1 MPQFSQLYSAFRRV
15 AIFSL
20 IGLIASSMLVG
31 QTAAQDPAAQNP
43 TARDLDVAVGVGG
56 FAKLGHWLPV
66 TFKVPAG
73 SPAEQATRF
82 RVTTLDGDDTPNEIS
97 GPLLKTEDGFQGV
110 IQFGRTYG
118 DAKFEMLGGE
128 GKPLAEFTSR
138 VFAEDN
144 QFMKLFPSTGRLL
157 ACVEP
162 PVAAGAEKN
171 SIASR
176 LDGGFPG
183 GITDQD
189 HVASIAGLADLP
201 QMAIAY
207 ESCESLFL
215 LVNDSQ
221 WLAGANAKSIEAIET
236 WVQNGGHFVIM
247 ANPAQSSIF
256 QDGGLLQKFA
266 PGKVVGKMDLNS
278 SRRLEEFC
286 KSNEPFLARGES
298 MQVLQIEDVQ
308 GSVALGQGDVP
319 LIVRRPFGLG
329 EVTFIVFDPT
339 EEKFSNWQASN
350 QFMLSLMNLRIG
362 DDSSQ
367 SSTSSRGGSAV
378 RHSGYKDM
386 AGQMKVP
393 LERFTSLRFIPF
405 ALIAT
410 LIALYILCIGVG
422 DWFFVGR
429 VLKKHELTWITF
441 PLLAALFCGLAWYV
455 AKVSRPASVQIN
467 QVELVDIDSVS
478 GHVRTA
484 AWTNLYSPTGRTVD
498 LSLGVADA
506 AADRGLEFGSS
517 RLSWLGLPGDG
528 LGGMLNRANP
538 GLYRTGYVQEVV
550 PTDSDSTDVNIT
562 MEGVELQVSST
573 RPLFGHWNGD
583 FENRVVSR
591 LRISDRLEGTFTNPF
606 DVPMKDVRL
615 FYNDLVYVV
624 NGSVPPDGDIAI
636 GADTIEKTVRS
647 YLTRRSRQADDKYKS
662 QSVAWDTRDV
672 NLGRIMQMM
681 MFYHGAGG
689 SKYTGLSHAYHDF
702 IEMTP
707 QRLMD
712 RAILVGRL
720 DDRVSTLKLD
730 GEDAD
735 ELYDS
740 SLTLVRVLLP
750 VERRTKS
757 DK

>member
-31 QTAAQDPAAQNP
+31 QTVAQDAVVK
-43 TARDLDVAVGVGG
+43 DLDIAVGVGG
-56 FAKLGHWLPV
+56 IAKLGHWLPV
-66 TFKVPAG
+66 KFKVPAG
-73 SPAEQATRF
+73 SPAENATRF

-118 DAKFEMLGGE
+118 DAKYELLDGE
-128 GKPLAEFTSR
+128 DKTLAEITSK
-138 VFAEDN
+138 VLAQEN
-144 QFMKLFPSTGRLL
+144 QFMELLPSTGRLL
-157 ACVEP
+157 ACIEP
-162 PVAAGAEKN
+162 PVAEGATKN

-176 LDGGFPG
+176 LDAAFPG
-183 GITDQD
+183 GVTDD
-189 HVASIAGLADLP
+189 DRVASIPGLVDLP

-215 LVNDSQ
+215 LASDSE
-221 WLAGANAKSIEAIET
+221 WLAGANTKSIDAIET
-236 WVQNGGHFVIM
+236 WVRNGGHFAIV
-247 ANPAQSSIF
+247 ASSNASAAF
-256 QDGGLLQKFA
+256 QDGGLLQRFA
-266 PGKVVGKMDLNS
+266 PGKVVGATDLKS

-286 KSNEPFLARGES
+286 DSNEPFLARGES
-298 MQVLQIEDVQ
+298 MQILQIEDVK
-308 GSVALGQGDVP
+308 GRVALGQGDVP
-319 LIVRRPFGLG
+319 LVVRRSFGLG

-339 EEKFSNWQASN
+339 EEKFSKWQSGN
-350 QFMLSLMNLRIG
+350 RFMLSLMKLRVG
-362 DDSSQ
+362 DEGSQ
-367 SSTSSRGGSAV
+367 STTTSRGGSAV

-386 AGQMKVP
+386 VGQMKVP

-441 PLLAALFCGLAWYV
+441 PLLAALFCGIAWYV
-455 AKVSRPASVQIN
+455 AKVSRPATIQVN

-478 GHVRTA
+478 QHVRTT
-484 AWTNLYSPTGRTVD
+484 AWTNLYSPSGRTVD
-498 LSLGVADA
+498 LSLGVSDA

-550 PTDSDSTDVNIT
+550 PADSDSTDVSI
-562 MEGVELQVSST
+562 MMDGVELQVSST
-573 RPLFGHWNGD
+573 RPLLGQWNGV
-583 FENRVVSR
+583 FESRVVSR
-591 LRISDRLEGTFTNPF
+591 LRVSDRLEGTFTNPF
-606 DVPMKDVRL
+606 DVPLKDVRL
-615 FYNDLVYVV
+615 FYNDLVHVV
-624 NGSVPPDGDIAI
+624 NGTVPADGDIAI
-636 GADTIEKTVRS
+636 GADTVEKTVRS
-647 YLTRRSRQADDKYKS
+647 YLTRRSRRTDDNFKS
-662 QSVAWDTRDV
+662 QSVAWNTRDV
-672 NLGRIMQMM
+672 NLSRIMQMM

-707 QRLMD
+707 QRSMD
-712 RAILVGRL
+712 RAILIGRL

-750 VERRTKS
+750 VEQRNKN